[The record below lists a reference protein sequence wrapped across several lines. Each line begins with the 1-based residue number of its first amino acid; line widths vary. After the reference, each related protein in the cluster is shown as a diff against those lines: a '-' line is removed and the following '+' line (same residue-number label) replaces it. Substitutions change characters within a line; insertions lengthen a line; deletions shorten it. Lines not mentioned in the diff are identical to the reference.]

1 MHRYLPILISVSCGK
16 TQEDE
21 VTADGGEVHLR
32 SEAPAVKGT
41 LKLRAGR
48 VPCAR
53 KALWCEQL
61 VCEDLRMLGDVQP
74 ESGVQ
79 LERLEGIRLSHDKEC
94 GIYSVLCKPLADL
107 NVPVRGSV

>member
-1 MHRYLPILISVSCGK
+1 M
-16 TQEDE
+16 
-21 VTADGGEVHLR
+21 
-32 SEAPAVKGT
+32 SEAPAVEGT